1 MDMRHLGIIG
11 LGVMG
16 RNLALNA
23 ESKGFSVVG
32 FDADAEKTK
41 QVAEQAS
48 GKDVAVAASLP
59 EFVQALE
66 APRRIWVMVPA
77 GGPVDSVLR
86 DLKPVLGQDDI
97 VLDGGNSHFK
107 DTERRAKDLES
118 SGLRFFGMGVSGGEE
133 GALHGPCLMPGG
145 HEESYRRLEPLLTKM
160 AAQTNDGACCT
171 YLGPGGA
178 GHYVKMVHNGIEYG
192 IMQTIC
198 EAYDFC
204 GKALGMSG
212 TEIRDLFAE
221 WNSADLGSFLLEIS
235 IVVLGKIDPETGKPL
250 VDLVYDTAGQKG
262 TGKWTA
268 QDALDLGVPVPT
280 LTSAVE
286 ARILSGL
293 KQERVAA
300 AEVLRGPKRKLSTRK
315 ADYLA
320 ALRDAYALTVTS
332 CYAQGF
338 TQMRAASKEYGYN
351 LKFAEIARIWK
362 GGCIIR
368 ARLLDPIREAF
379 RKKPDLPNLM
389 LDRYFRKI
397 VNKSGR
403 NLRKVVKAAADW
415 GVPCPAFSSALNY
428 IDSYRSARL
437 PANLLQAQRD
447 YFGAHTYRRIDK
459 EGVFH
464 TEWGE

>member
-1 MDMRHLGIIG
+1 MGDRHLGIIG

-23 ESKGFSVVG
+23 QSKGFSVVG
-32 FDADAEKTK
+32 FDADAEKAK
-41 QVAEQAS
+41 QVAEQTS
-48 GKDVAVAASLP
+48 GKNVTVANSLA
-59 EFVQALE
+59 EFVGALE
-66 APRRIWVMVPA
+66 TPRRIWVMVPA

-86 DLKPVLGQDDI
+86 DLKPVLGKDDI

-107 DTERRAKDLES
+107 DTERRAKELES

-160 AAQTNDGACCT
+160 AAQTSDGACCT

-198 EAYDFC
+198 EAYDMC
-204 GKALGMSG
+204 GKVLGLRG
-212 TEIRDLFAE
+212 TEIRDVFSE
-221 WNSADLGSFLLEIS
+221 WNNADLGSFLLEIS

-250 VDLVYDTAGQKG
+250 VDLVFDTAGQKG

-268 QDALDLGVPVPT
+268 QDALDVGVAVPT
-280 LTSAVE
+280 LASAVE

-300 AEVLRGPKRKLSTRK
+300 AEVLRGPKRKVSTRK
-315 ADYLA
+315 AEILA
-320 ALRDAYALTVTS
+320 ALRDAYTLTVIA

-338 TQMRAASKEYGYN
+338 TQMRAGSKEYGYK

-362 GGCIIR
+362 GGCI
-368 ARLLDPIREAF
+368 
-379 RKKPDLPNLM
+379 
-389 LDRYFRKI
+389 
-397 VNKSGR
+397 
-403 NLRKVVKAAADW
+403 
-415 GVPCPAFSSALNY
+415 
-428 IDSYRSARL
+428 
-437 PANLLQAQRD
+437 
-447 YFGAHTYRRIDK
+447 
-459 EGVFH
+459 
-464 TEWGE
+464 

>member
-1 MDMRHLGIIG
+1 MEKRHLGIIG

-23 ESKGFSVVG
+23 ESNGFSVVG
-32 FDADAEKTK
+32 FDADAEKAK
-41 QVAEQAS
+41 QVAEQTS
-48 GKDVAVAASLP
+48 GKNVTVANTLS
-59 EFVQALE
+59 EFVDALE

-86 DLKPVLGQDDI
+86 DLKPVLGKDDI

-145 HEESYRRLEPLLTKM
+145 HEESYRRLELLLTRM
-160 AAQTNDGACCT
+160 AAQTSDGACCT

-192 IMQTIC
+192 IMQAIC
-198 EAYDFC
+198 EAYDLC
-204 GKALGMSG
+204 RNALGLG
-212 TEIRDLFAE
+212 ATEIRDVFAE
-221 WNSADLGSFLLEIS
+221 WNNADLGSFLLEIS
-235 IVVLGKIDPETGKPL
+235 IVVLGKVDPETGKPL
-250 VDLVYDTAGQKG
+250 VDLVFDTAGQKG

-268 QDALDLGVPVPT
+268 QDALDLGVAVPT
-280 LTSAVE
+280 LASAVE

-300 AEVLRGPKRKLSTRK
+300 AEVLRGPKRKVSTRK
-315 ADYLA
+315 AEFLA
-320 ALRDAYALTVTS
+320 SLRDAYALTVIA

-368 ARLLDPIREAF
+368 AKLLDPIRDAF

-389 LDRYFRKI
+389 LDRFFRKI
-397 VNKSGR
+397 VNKTGK
-403 NLRKVVKAAADW
+403 NLRKTLKAAADW
-415 GVPCPAFSSALNY
+415 GVPCPAFSSSLNY
-428 IDSYRSARL
+428 IDSYRAARL

-447 YFGAHTYRRIDK
+447 YFGAHTYRRLDK

-464 TEWGE
+464 TEWDK